1 VDPPLPGVE
10 NMAWDHALALEAG
23 EGGVLRWYGW
33 DAPTISFGRNEPVPG
48 HVAERVGEAG
58 FPHLVRR
65 PTGGRAVLHDQ
76 ELTYALVVPGRSG
89 MGPRHLYARV
99 HEGIVAGFRAL
110 GIPAARVERGAV
122 LPPHAGPCFQ
132 AAAPGEVTLDGRKLV
147 GSAQA
152 RMAGALLQH
161 GSILL
166 GGDQSRLDGLL
177 GRAPGEPAATLADL
191 PGGPPPLDLL
201 SRALSDGIVGALG
214 GVWESAEPTEGERV
228 RSVDLLDHYRDP
240 AWTWRC

>member
-1 VDPPLPGVE
+1 
-10 NMAWDHALALEAG
+10 MAWDHALALEAR

-33 DAPTISFGRNEPVPG
+33 ETTTISFGRNEPVPAQ
-48 HVAERVGEAG
+48 VAHRAGEAG
-58 FPHLVRR
+58 FPALVRR

-76 ELTYALVVPGRSG
+76 ELTYALVVPHRGG
-89 MGPRHLYARV
+89 MGPRQLYARV

-110 GIPAARVERGAV
+110 GIPAALVEGGTV

-132 AAAPGEVTLDGRKLV
+132 AAAPGEVVLDGRKLV

-152 RMAGALLQH
+152 RIAGAILQH

-166 GGDQSRLDGLL
+166 GGDQARLDGLL
-177 GRAPGEPAATLADL
+177 GRAPGDPAATLADL
-191 PGGPPPLDLL
+191 PEGPPSLDLL
-201 SRALSDGIVGALG
+201 RRALSKGIVEALG
-214 GVWESAEPTEGERV
+214 GSWESAGPTDGERV
-228 RSVDLLDHYRDP
+228 RTADLHAHYLDP